1 MISFRYHLVSI
12 VAVFLALGLGILAG
26 TTVINQQVVKGLKS
40 RTKAAERDV
49 ASYRRQL
56 FDIRDQVGDL
66 QGFIKDA
73 TPFLLRRVVEM
84 TGGRSL
90 TANIALVKHNAALAA
105 AIARALAAT
114 A

>member
-73 TPFLLRRVVEM
+73 TPFLIDGKLAGQQVVLLTQDGSDQEARK
-84 TGGRSL
+84 GGLLSR
-90 TANIALVKHNAALAA
+90 
-105 AIARALAAT
+105 
-114 A
+114 